1 LSVHGGGLVAE
12 TIAGRPA
19 WVNDCLA
26 EALPCRGAIAAWSDP
41 YFMVVEFDSELG
53 GGPPTTTP
61 ETAHAV
67 VEAVLA
73 GLAE

>member
-1 LSVHGGGLVAE
+1 
-12 TIAGRPA
+12 
-19 WVNDCLA
+19 
-26 EALPCRGAIAAWSDP
+26 
-41 YFMVVEFDSELG
+41 MVVEFDSELG